1 MKGIKRFKQMV
12 EDQEDFCNGEFY
24 LPYPEAK
31 KIAKEIADELAQ
43 LSWAE
48 SVPTPKDADGVSVP
62 LDVTEL
68 YTATGLVIPVLYIYF
83 FEGQWRVNSEGLGR
97 PFYLKELHYNEPGEE
112 PVKTTAEKG
121 AHMEN
126 TGIDVVKDGESYLA
140 YPKAKKTAKE
150 IEEELS
156 WVAGVPAPVDA
167 DGNVVPL
174 ATEVLYNGAGRKLK
188 VRDIQFT
195 REGAYQWTAY
205 CIPQGRSV
213 ADLFIINCTYLHCPE
228 SWEQL
233 EKDAKLAPR
242 AYLEERGLDPEK
254 NDRVAFM
261 ATDLIRRAKA
271 IAERDKGDK

>member
-1 MKGIKRFKQMV
+1 MKGIERLKV
-12 EDQEDFCNGEFY
+12 D
-24 LPYPEAK
+24 
-31 KIAKEIADELAQ
+31 AKEIEDEFEQ
-43 LSWAE
+43 LSWAKG
-48 SVPTPKDADGVSVP
+48 VPAPKDADGVQVP
-62 LDVTEL
+62 LDTKKLYTISGSIIRVVYICLVEGLWRVQSMDRECLLLLHEL
-68 YTATGLVIPVLYIYF
+68 Y
-83 FEGQWRVNSEGLGR
+83 
-97 PFYLKELHYNEPGEE
+97 YNEQGKESIAPTLGKRLC
-112 PVKTTAEKG
+112 VNG
-121 AHMEN
+121 A
-126 TGIDVVKDGESYLA
+126 GIEQLKDNVSYLT
-140 YPKAKKTAKE
+140 YSGKEKLTVE
-150 IEEELS
+150 IEEKLN
-156 WVAGVPAPVDA
+156 WAAGVPTPTDA

-174 ATEVLYNGAGRKLK
+174 TTEVLYNGAGRKLK

-261 ATDLIRRAKA
+261 ATDLVRRAKA
-271 IAERDKGDK
+271 IAKRDKEDK